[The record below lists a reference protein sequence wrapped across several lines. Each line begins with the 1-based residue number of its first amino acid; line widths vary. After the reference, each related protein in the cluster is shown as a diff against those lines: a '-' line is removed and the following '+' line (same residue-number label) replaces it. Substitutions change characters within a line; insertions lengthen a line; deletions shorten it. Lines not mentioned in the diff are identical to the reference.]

1 MRLEAKAM
9 RRTTPAVTLVA
20 CAVLLFQTMIC
31 SSQTATDAV
40 EAEWRVATFSGGV
53 TIERSNRST
62 EAMSENRNAP
72 IWTGE
77 KVDTREN
84 GQVRIDG
91 PDSLQ
96 IRLRERTKIRRA
108 DVSAWEVE
116 SGLAGFR
123 FERSA
128 GEPSLNLIISPWAKI
143 EFRSGIVIVKVA
155 PYLTR
160 VAVLK
165 GTAEVT
171 GQGGLTRTLGP
182 KQECAAV
189 PSAISSVYEATD
201 DLYFAWY
208 WDKP

>member
-1 MRLEAKAM
+1 MKAAHRLTQAITVIAC
-9 RRTTPAVTLVA
+9 VA
-20 CAVLLFQTMIC
+20 FLFQAALARA
-31 SSQTATDAV
+31 QTASESTGL
-40 EAEWRVATFSGGV
+40 EWHIASFSGQV
-53 TIERSNRST
+53 TIERANRST
-62 EAMSENRNAP
+62 EEMSENRNAP
-72 IWTGE
+72 IWVGE
-77 KVDTREN
+77 KVETREN
-84 GQVRIDG
+84 GQARITG
-91 PDSLQ
+91 PDTLQ
-96 IRLRERTKIRRA
+96 VRLRERTKIRRA
-108 DVSAWEVE
+108 DDSVWELE

-123 FERSA
+123 FEQAA
-128 GEPSLNLIISPWAKI
+128 GDPSLKLILSPWAKV

-165 GTAEVT
+165 GTAEVV